1 MGPGGS
7 AAQPA
12 PEQPPTAPQQQQAA
26 EERQDCMQCRIIGAS
41 VCLAAS
47 TYLTLQ
53 HYAQPPTGR
62 VHRAFKLAAAGG
74 FCALGIARALL

>member
-1 MGPGGS
+1 MEPSGS
-7 AAQPA
+7 NATQPAAQQ
-12 PEQPPTAPQQQQAA
+12 EQQA
-26 EERQDCMQCRIIGAS
+26 EQRQDCMQCRIIGAS

-53 HYAQPPTGR
+53 HYAQPPSGK
-62 VHRAFKLAAAGG
+62 VHRAFMLAAAGG

>member
-1 MGPGGS
+1 MEPSGG
-7 AAQPA
+7 AALPA
-12 PEQPPTAPQQQQAA
+12 APQQQQHRG
-26 EERQDCMQCRIIGAS
+26 EQRQDCMQCRVIGAS

-62 VHRAFKLAAAGG
+62 VHRAFMLAAAGG